1 MLIIL
6 FYCTSLA
13 SGNNT
18 VTIPSKRSYRLLAT
32 EPLEYKKTCATCY
45 IHLLKAFNTVDNLIM
60 KKLNIGSSEHAVG
73 WFENDPSGGTR
84 VKFDATSSILPGVPQ
99 GSVLCQQ
106 LFNIYINSCS

>member
-1 MLIIL
+1 
-6 FYCTSLA
+6 
-13 SGNNT
+13 
-18 VTIPSKRSYRLLAT
+18 
-32 EPLEYKKTCATCY
+32 
-45 IHLLKAFNTVDNLIM
+45 M

-99 GSVLCQQ
+99 GSVLCPR